1 MSVPTRPAVPIQTLS
16 SPVQQAVSAHFS
28 SRPRIENLVRST
40 LLIALHERYPTLSVD
55 LASTRLATPR
65 EGGGWELLLLIDQV
79 IGYLASGAVLE
90 IGEIIRPHTY
100 YFLADPQGN
109 RLKLADGHE
118 VDMKVIEALIKELPW
133 RLPIEFKG
141 ALTEYW
147 NQPVEDGVS
156 RWRWLSNVLKD
167 TLTMKVMQSTTL
179 SDPELE
185 TVRQVL
191 DYAQSEERISRYGGH
206 ATRVYYLQSTLTYP
220 GRTESLV
227 TPHLLLV
234 RYPQEQAM
242 RPLVMLCMPDGS
254 IETFS
259 SVESASQSKAR
270 VAEALYAVDSIT
282 TKRYEIDGDAF
293 DTQAGLILGKQLSNL
308 SELKLPTSLG
318 LETLKATCLQITD
331 ASRFFLNASAHS
343 ADALRRVQ
351 TKLPQWLTKASSS
364 DQAHYRSWSLA
375 LASAKKSAQG
385 LSYLSGIPD
394 IHSFVVTSLKQQLL
408 LDQPRFEQPV
418 QYVAAL
424 AACEPDDV
432 ELTFLLVSGTLAPG
446 TTNVSGLTERVKMT
460 LTELALKNLSGKPQG
475 ELIKVEHRD
484 GLPLPAWFTAAYIT
498 QGNGLIEAVD
508 IGKNYPEKLKAY
520 LLDDRALSAD
530 REKRFSEQ
538 LRWQLPLQALEL
550 SLKAESGMTPLGASY
565 VAAIMQADAYNRSV
579 DGQTIVMRT
588 LALLSSAE
596 AKPDV
601 VSNMFIIEP
610 LNLDAGPHVLYRPL
624 YEHSLQAFTSR
635 TALMEAIAT
644 PSELQ
649 TSVLTWLTDSA
660 RTMYDNGGFKEPH
673 FVRFNLEDDFPV
685 ATFEK
690 PEPATLAVNGVGSD
704 LAQHLGNGQLLP
716 YLYQINALAL
726 VHQADRDTV
735 SNRESRWRL
744 FLEGANL
751 FFNIFML
758 PYLRGPVML
767 TAWFLLLVQALAR
780 DVPALSSDD
789 AVTRELAVVD
799 LLQNLAMAL
808 LLVGAKPSPP
818 LASPQARSTPL
829 LRRAPI
835 PRRISKAWPPLP
847 PAIVKDGIVFMPGE
861 WQTKAIEDLDFSFA
875 SANNRLTP
883 DLRKKLVTL
892 AVPKPQALPLPKRSD
907 ALAGLYLTEG
917 GGYALIEGSY
927 YPVEIE
933 AGEVSIV
940 GGPALQADAQG
951 RWTVDLKM
959 RLSGGA
965 PSKQVKALRERNAQR
980 GITLRDEL
988 AAQGAAYD
996 KLKTK
1001 IEVYEKLVKA
1011 LEGDSRRTVDE
1022 VFDQRQK
1029 YVAEMMSGIKSVE
1042 SMMGV
1047 IKEIKELN
1055 VDIPKQVMLGYL
1067 EEVVEF
1073 LNTCLQQGDKIRQV
1087 MIAKWQAAG
1096 LSHIGPSVSE
1106 MDVYSANLTLYR
1118 ERMNANLK
1126 VNTQAIEWL
1135 EKLKRYVDDMAECGP
1150 QGRERSEQ
1158 LREVLAGRVLTPLH
1172 VKQVQVMEFEGI
1184 SLKIFNN
1191 DLALAL
1197 RKIAA
1202 PLREQI
1208 QTHDQ
1213 LNKLDFSP
1221 RERLDVLNSLVEQYG
1236 HVLDGLLGFRTV
1248 HAEEVD
1254 AEAFQAFVDLVAGVY
1269 KEAEQQLANEL
1280 EPLKKLSAK
1289 RKDKKQS
1296 LSSRPQ
1302 KRIFNTRNKGRL
1314 IGDLKPQQS
1323 GVTGEEVEV
1332 RTDQDNELLSTYI
1345 KKGDEWDLVSVARS
1359 DAPIPPSRKLPE
1371 IKKEA
1376 LKLYDMADIHLRR
1389 SESLINSARY
1399 PQEAEETLLHVA
1411 ERLSKCAS
1419 ELEEASRADTES
1431 WRQREDLELVGGMRA
1446 RAKDMSTKAHDL
1458 RVRLS
1463 LKLPPTH
1470 GTLQFLLEKRLVSIT
1485 LNRKRSKLKR
1495 DFIDEYAIKDAAGN
1509 FIWCAHFHYKDAT
1522 TPKADY
1528 AVAHLKLWSQRT
1540 SDYWSL
1546 KEKAKNQHE
1555 VVEVHR
1561 GQIGKNLAEQWF
1573 LPLTT

>member
-1 MSVPTRPAVPIQTLS
+1 MSMPARPPAPIQTLS
-16 SPVQQAVSAHFS
+16 SPVQQAVYTHFA
-28 SRPRIENLVRST
+28 SRPGIEEIIRTT
-40 LLIALHERYPTLSVD
+40 LLAALTERYPTLAVD
-55 LASTRLATPR
+55 LASTRLATPH
-65 EGGGWELLLLIDQV
+65 ESGVWGLPLLIDQV
-79 IGYLASGAVLE
+79 MAYLVNGASLE
-90 IGEIIRPHTY
+90 ISEIIPPLNY
-100 YFLADPQGN
+100 YFLSDHHGK
-109 RLKLADGHE
+109 RLKLADGHD
-118 VDMKVIEALIKELPW
+118 VDMKVVEALIKELPW
-133 RLPIEFKG
+133 RLPIEFKS
-141 ALTEYW
+141 ALTGYW
-147 NQPVEDGVS
+147 NEPVEGDVS
-156 RWRWLSNVLKD
+156 RWRWLSSVIKD
-167 TLTMKVMQSTTL
+167 TLTLKVMQSTAL

-185 TVRQVL
+185 TVRQVI
-191 DYAQSEERISRYGGH
+191 DYTQSEERISRYGDQ

-220 GRTESLV
+220 GRAESLV
-227 TPHLLLV
+227 TPHVLLV
-234 RYPQEQAM
+234 RYPQGQAM
-242 RPLVMLCMPDGS
+242 RPLVMLCLPDGS

-259 SVESASQSKAR
+259 SVESATQSRAR
-270 VAEALYAVDSIT
+270 VAEAFYAVDSIT

-293 DTQAGLILGKQLSNL
+293 DTQAGFILGKQLSNL
-308 SELKLPTSLG
+308 SQLKLPTTVG
-318 LETLKATCLQITD
+318 LEALKATCLQITE
-331 ASRFFLNASAHS
+331 ASRFFLNTSAPP
-343 ADALRRVQ
+343 ADILNRVQ
-351 TKLPQWLTKASSS
+351 SNLAQWLTKASSV
-364 DQAHYRSWSLA
+364 DQARYRSWSLA

-394 IHSFVVTSLKQQLL
+394 IHNFVVNSLKQRLL
-408 LDQPRFEQPV
+408 LDQQRYEQPV
-418 QYVAAL
+418 QYAAAL
-424 AACEPDDV
+424 AACEPDDI
-432 ELTFLLVSGTLAPG
+432 ELTFLLVTGAFAPG
-446 TTNVSGLTERVKMT
+446 STNVSGVTERVKMT

-475 ELIKVEHRD
+475 ELIKVEHRQ
-484 GLPLPAWFTAAYIT
+484 GLALPAWFTADYIT

-520 LLDDRALSAD
+520 LLDDPSLSAD
-530 REKRFSEQ
+530 REKRFSAQ
-538 LRWQLPLQALEL
+538 LKWQLPLQALEL
-550 SLKAESGMTPLGASY
+550 SLKGESGMTPLGARY
-565 VAAIMQADAYNRSV
+565 VAAIMQTEAYNRSV
-579 DGQTIVMRT
+579 DGQTIVIRA

-610 LNLDAGPHVLYRPL
+610 LNLEVGPHVLYRPL
-624 YEHSLQAFTSR
+624 YEQSLVEFISR

-673 FVRFNLEDDFPV
+673 FVRFNLEDDFAV
-685 ATFEK
+685 TTFEK

-735 SNRESRWRL
+735 SNSESRWSL
-744 FLEGANL
+744 FLKGANL

-799 LLQNLAMAL
+799 LLQNLAMVL
-808 LLVGAKPSPP
+808 LQMRAIAPP

-829 LRRAPI
+829 LRKAPV
-835 PRRISKAWPPLP
+835 PRRISKEWPPR
-847 PAIVKDGIVFMPGE
+847 PAATVKEGIVFMPGE
-861 WQTKAIEDLDFSFA
+861 WQKKAIEDLDFSFA

-883 DLRKKLVTL
+883 DLRKKLEAL
-892 AVPKPQALPLPKRSD
+892 AVPKPQALPLPERAD
-907 ALAGLYLTEG
+907 VLAGLYLTDG
-917 GGYALIEGSY
+917 GGYALIEGAY
-927 YPVEIE
+927 YPVQIE

-940 GGPALQADAQG
+940 GGPALQSDAQG
-951 RWTVDLKM
+951 HWTVDLKM

-980 GITLRDEL
+980 GIKLRDEL

-1011 LEGDSRRTVDE
+1011 FEGDSRRTVDE

-1029 YVAEMMSGIKSVE
+1029 YVAEMMSGINSVE
-1042 SMMGV
+1042 SMIGV

-1055 VDIPKQVMLGYL
+1055 VDISNQVMVGYMD
-1067 EEVVEF
+1067 EIVEH
-1073 LNTCLQQGDKIRQV
+1073 LDACLRQGDKIRQV

-1096 LSHIGPSVSE
+1096 LSHIGPSFSE
-1106 MDVYSANLTLYR
+1106 MDVYSANLVLYR

-1126 VNTQAIEWL
+1126 VNNQTVEWL
-1135 EKLKRYVDDMAECGP
+1135 EKLKRYVDDMAEFGT

-1197 RKIAA
+1197 REIAA

-1221 RERLDVLNSLVEQYG
+1221 RERLDVLNILVEQYG
-1236 HVLDGLLGFRTV
+1236 HVLDGLMGFSTV

-1254 AEAFQAFVDLVAGVY
+1254 AEAFQAFIDLVTGVY
-1269 KEAEQQLANEL
+1269 REAEQQLANEL
-1280 EPLKKLSAK
+1280 EPLKKLSAQS
-1289 RKDKKQS
+1289 KDKKQS

-1314 IGDLKPQQS
+1314 IGDLKPQQA
-1323 GVTGEEVEV
+1323 GATGEEVEV

-1359 DAPIPPSRKLPE
+1359 DAPIPPGRKLPE

-1389 SESLINSARY
+1389 SEGLINSARY
-1399 PQEAEETLLHVA
+1399 PQEAEETLLYVA
-1411 ERLSKCAS
+1411 ERLSQCAA

-1446 RAKDMSTKAHDL
+1446 RALDMKAKAHDL

-1470 GTLQFLLEKRLVSIT
+1470 GTLQFLLEKRRVSIT

-1546 KEKAKNQHE
+1546 KEKAKNQYE

-1561 GQIGKNLAEQWF
+1561 GQIGKNLAERWF

>member
-1 MSVPTRPAVPIQTLS
+1 MSMPTRPAVPIQTLS
-16 SPVQQAVSAHFS
+16 SPVQQAVYAHFS
-28 SRPRIENLVRST
+28 SRPRIENLIRST

-65 EGGGWELLLLIDQV
+65 EGGGWELLLLIDRV

-90 IGEIIRPHTY
+90 IGEIIHPHTY
-100 YFLADPQGN
+100 YFLADHQGN

-118 VDMKVIEALIKELPW
+118 VNMKVIEALIKELPW
-133 RLPIEFKG
+133 RLPIEFKSV
-141 ALTEYW
+141 LTGYW
-147 NQPVEDGVS
+147 NERVEGGVS
-156 RWRWLSNVLKD
+156 RWRWLSNLLKD
-167 TLTMKVMQSTTL
+167 TLSMKVMQSTTL

-191 DYAQSEERISRYGGH
+191 DFAQSEGRISRYGDH
-206 ATRVYYLQSTLTYP
+206 ATRVYYLQSTLTCP
-220 GRTESLV
+220 GMTESLV
-227 TPHLLLV
+227 APHLLLV
-234 RYPQEQAM
+234 RYPQEQAA
-242 RPLVMLCMPDGS
+242 RPLVMLCLPDGS

-259 SVESASQSKAR
+259 SVESATQSRAR
-270 VAEALYAVDSIT
+270 LAEALYVADTIT

-293 DTQAGLILGKQLSNL
+293 DAQAGFILGKHISNL
-308 SELKLPTSLG
+308 SQLKLPTTVG
-318 LETLKATCLQITD
+318 LEALKATCLQITD
-331 ASRFFLNASAHS
+331 ASRFFLNTRASS
-343 ADALRRVQ
+343 ADDVRHVHS
-351 TKLPQWLTKASSS
+351 KLPQWLTKAPGA
-364 DQAHYRSWSLA
+364 DQARYRSWSLA
-375 LASAKKSAQG
+375 LASAKKSVQG
-385 LSYLSGIPD
+385 LSYLSDIPD
-394 IHSFVVTSLKQQLL
+394 IHSFVVNSLKQQLL
-408 LDQPRFEQPV
+408 LDQQRYERPV
-418 QYVAAL
+418 QHAAAL

-432 ELTFLLVSGTLAPG
+432 ELTFLLVTGTFAPG
-446 TTNVSGLTERVKMT
+446 STNVSGLTERVTMT

-475 ELIKVEHRD
+475 ELIKVEHRQ

-498 QGNGLIEAVD
+498 QRNGLIEAVD

-520 LLDDRALSAD
+520 LLDDPVLSAD
-530 REKRFSEQ
+530 REKRFSAQ
-538 LRWQLPLQALEL
+538 LKWQLPLQALEL
-550 SLKAESGMTPLGASY
+550 SLKGEAGMTPLGARY
-565 VAAIMQADAYNRSV
+565 VAALMETEACNRSV
-579 DGQTIVMRT
+579 DGQTIVIRA

-624 YEHSLQAFTSR
+624 YEKSLLAFTSR
-635 TALMEAIAT
+635 AALMEAIAT

-660 RTMYDNGGFKEPH
+660 RKMYDNGGFKEPH

-685 ATFEK
+685 TAFEK
-690 PEPATLAVNGVGSD
+690 PEPATLAVNGAGGD

-716 YLYQINALAL
+716 YLYQINALSL

-735 SNRESRWRL
+735 SNRESRWHL

-767 TAWFLLLVQALAR
+767 TAWFLLLVEALAR
-780 DVPALSSDD
+780 DVPALASDN

-799 LLQNLAMAL
+799 LLQNLAMVL
-808 LLVGAKPSPP
+808 LQVGAISHPP
-818 LASPQARSTPL
+818 LVSPQASPTPL
-829 LRRAPI
+829 LRRTPI

-861 WQTKAIEDLDFSFA
+861 WQKKAIEDLDFSFA

-883 DLRKKLVTL
+883 DLRKKLETL
-892 AVPKPQALPLPKRSD
+892 AVPKPQALPLPKRTD

-917 GGYALIEGSY
+917 GGYALIEGAY
-927 YPVEIE
+927 YPVQIE

-951 RWTVDLKM
+951 RWTVDLKL

-965 PSKQVKALRERNAQR
+965 PGKQVKALRERKAQR
-980 GITLRDEL
+980 ATELGEELTASRDK
-988 AAQGAAYD
+988 YD
-996 KLKTK
+996 SVRTK
-1001 IEVYEKLVKA
+1001 IKVHENLIKLF
-1011 LEGDSRRTVDE
+1011 EGDSRRTAEE
-1022 VFDQRQK
+1022 VLDQRQK
-1029 YVAEMMSGIKSVE
+1029 YVAELMSGISITE
-1042 SMMGV
+1042 SLLGTVKEVKALGV
-1047 IKEIKELN
+1047 DFSNQSIVTYISEMISYL
-1055 VDIPKQVMLGYL
+1055 DACLGQASKMRPIL
-1067 EEVVEF
+1067 D
-1073 LNTCLQQGDKIRQV
+1073 T
-1087 MIAKWQAAG
+1087 KWQA
-1096 LSHIGPSVSE
+1096 LDLTYQGPSASKASV
-1106 MDVYSANLTLYR
+1106 MYARLVVHR
-1118 ERMNANLK
+1118 EYMKGTVKLENQR
-1126 VNTQAIEWL
+1126 VEWL
-1135 EKLKRYVDDMAECGP
+1135 EKIKKYSDEVAEFGAE
-1150 QGRERSEQ
+1150 GRERSER
-1158 LREVLAGRVLTPLH
+1158 LRENLAKQELTPLYIKQFLVASLGSVS
-1172 VKQVQVMEFEGI
+1172 VKVFNSVLVI
-1184 SLKIFNN
+1184 SLN
-1191 DLALAL
+1191 
-1197 RKIAA
+1197 KIAS
-1202 PLREQI
+1202 PLRELI

-1213 LNKLDFSP
+1213 LNKLDFPP

-1236 HVLDGLLGFRTV
+1236 HVLDGLLDFRVV
-1248 HAEEVD
+1248 HAEEVE
-1254 AEAFQAFVDLVAGVY
+1254 AEDFQAFVDMVAGVY
-1269 KEAEQQLANEL
+1269 KDAEQQLASEL
-1280 EPLKKLSAK
+1280 EPLKKLSEK
-1289 RKDKKQS
+1289 PKGRRQS
-1296 LSSRPQ
+1296 LSTRPQ
-1302 KRIFNTRNKGRL
+1302 KRIFNTRTRGRL
-1314 IGDLKPQQS
+1314 IGDLKPQQA
-1323 GVTGEEVEV
+1323 GATGEEVEV

-1359 DAPIPPSRKLPE
+1359 DAPIPSGRKLSD
-1371 IKKEA
+1371 IKVEA
-1376 LKLYDMADIHLRR
+1376 QKLYDMADIHLKR
-1389 SESLINSARY
+1389 SEGLINSARY

-1411 ERLSKCAS
+1411 ERLSQCAA

-1528 AVAHLKLWSQRT
+1528 AVAHLKRWSQRT
-1540 SDYWSL
+1540 TDYWSL

>member
-1 MSVPTRPAVPIQTLS
+1 MSVSTRPAVPIQTLS

-40 LLIALHERYPTLSVD
+40 LLIAFHERYPTLSVD

-65 EGGGWELLLLIDQV
+65 EGGGWELPLLIDRV
-79 IGYLASGAVLE
+79 TGYLASGAVLE
-90 IGEIIRPHTY
+90 IGEIIHPHTY
-100 YFLADPQGN
+100 FFLADPQGN

-133 RLPIEFKG
+133 RLPIEFKS
-141 ALTEYW
+141 ALTAYW
-147 NQPVEDGVS
+147 NEPVEGGVS
-156 RWRWLSNVLKD
+156 RWRWLSNLLKD

-179 SDPELE
+179 SDPQLE

-191 DYAQSEERISRYGGH
+191 DYAQSEERISRYGDH

-227 TPHLLLV
+227 TPHILLV
-234 RYPQEQAM
+234 RYPQEQASQ
-242 RPLVMLCMPDGS
+242 PLVMLCMPDGS

-259 SVESASQSKAR
+259 SVESAAQSRAR
-270 VAEALYAVDSIT
+270 VAEALYAVDTIT

-293 DTQAGLILGKQLSNL
+293 DAQAGLILGKHISNL

-318 LETLKATCLQITD
+318 LEVLKATCLQITD
-331 ASRFFLNASAHS
+331 ASSFFLNTRAPSAG
-343 ADALRRVQ
+343 DVRQVQ
-351 TKLPQWLTKASSS
+351 SKLPQWLTKASSA
-364 DQAHYRSWSLA
+364 DQARYRTWSLA

-385 LSYLSGIPD
+385 LSYLSDIPD
-394 IHSFVVTSLKQQLL
+394 IHSFVVNSLKQQLL
-408 LDQPRFEQPV
+408 LDQQRYEQPV
-418 QYVAAL
+418 QDAAAL

-432 ELTFLLVSGTLAPG
+432 QLTFLLVTGTFAPG
-446 TTNVSGLTERVKMT
+446 STNVSGLTERVTMT

-475 ELIKVEHRD
+475 EVIKIEHRN

-498 QGNGLIEAVD
+498 QRNGLIEAVD

-520 LLDDRALSAD
+520 LLDDPLLSAD
-530 REKRFSEQ
+530 REKRFSGQ
-538 LRWQLPLQALEL
+538 LKWQLPLQALEL
-550 SLKAESGMTPLGASY
+550 SLKGEAGMTPLGARY
-565 VAAIMQADAYNRSV
+565 VAALMETEAYNRSV
-579 DGQTIVMRT
+579 DGQTIVIRA

-624 YEHSLQAFTSR
+624 YEKSLEEFTSR
-635 TALMEAIAT
+635 AALMETIAT

-649 TSVLTWLTDSA
+649 TSILTWLTDSA
-660 RTMYDNGGFKEPH
+660 RKMYDNGGFKEPH

-685 ATFEK
+685 TTFEK
-690 PEPATLAVNGVGSD
+690 PEPATLAVNGTGGD
-704 LAQHLGNGQLLP
+704 LAQHLGNGRLLP
-716 YLYQINALAL
+716 YLYQINALSL

-744 FLEGANL
+744 FLQGANL

-799 LLQNLAMAL
+799 LLQNLAMVL
-808 LLVGAKPSPP
+808 LQVRAISTPP

-835 PRRISKAWPPLP
+835 PRRASKAWPPRP
-847 PAIVKDGIVFMPGE
+847 PATVKDGVVFMPGE
-861 WQTKAIEDLDFSFA
+861 WQKKAIEDLDFSFA

-883 DLRKKLVTL
+883 DLRKKLESL
-892 AVPKPQALPLPKRSD
+892 AVPKPQALPLPERSG

-917 GGYALIEGSY
+917 GGYALIDEAY
-927 YPVEIE
+927 YPVQIE

-940 GGPALQADAQG
+940 GGPALQSDAQG
-951 RWTVDLKM
+951 RWSVNLKL
-959 RLSGGA
+959 RLSAGA
-965 PSKQVKALRERNAQR
+965 PGKQVKAVRERNIQR
-980 GITLRDEL
+980 AKELQDEL
-988 AAQGAAYD
+988 SAKGVAND

-1001 IEVYEKLVKA
+1001 IEVYEKLVKVF
-1011 LEGDSRRTVDE
+1011 EDDSRRTVDE
-1022 VFDQRQK
+1022 VLEQRQK

-1042 SMMGV
+1042 SMIDV
-1047 IKEIKELN
+1047 VKKAKELN
-1055 VDIPKQVMLGYL
+1055 LDIPDQVMIGYMD
-1067 EEVVEF
+1067 EIVGF
-1073 LNTCLQQGDKIRQV
+1073 LDACLKQGDKIRKV
-1087 MIAKWQAAG
+1087 MIDKWDAAG
-1096 LSHIGPSVSE
+1096 LSPVGSSFSE
-1106 MDVYSANLTLYR
+1106 LDVYSANVALYR

-1126 VNTQAIEWL
+1126 VNNQTIEWI
-1135 EKLKRYVDDMAECGP
+1135 EKLKKYIDDMAEFGT
-1150 QGRERSEQ
+1150 QGRKRSEQ
-1158 LREVLAGRVLTPLH
+1158 LREVLAGKVLTPLYI
-1172 VKQVQVMEFEGI
+1172 KQVQVVEFEGI
-1184 SLKIFNN
+1184 SLKVLNN
-1191 DLALAL
+1191 DLALEL
-1197 RKIAA
+1197 REISA

-1213 LNKLDFSP
+1213 LNKLEFSSG
-1221 RERLDVLNSLVEQYG
+1221 ERLDVLNSLVEQYG
-1236 HVLDGLLGFRTV
+1236 HVLDGLLGFRIV

-1254 AEAFQAFVDLVAGVY
+1254 AEAFQAFVDLVTGVY

-1289 RKDKKQS
+1289 SKDKKQS

-1314 IGDLKPQQS
+1314 IGDVKPQQA
-1323 GVTGEEVEV
+1323 GATGEEVEV

-1345 KKGDEWDLVSVARS
+1345 KKGDEWELVSVARS
-1359 DAPIPPSRKLPE
+1359 DAPIPPGRKLPE

-1376 LKLYDMADIHLRR
+1376 LKLYNMADIHLRR
-1389 SESLINSARY
+1389 SEGLINSARY

-1411 ERLSKCAS
+1411 ERLNKCAAQ
-1419 ELEEASRADTES
+1419 LEEASRADTES

-1446 RAKDMSTKAHDL
+1446 RAKDMSTKAHEL

-1470 GTLQFLLEKRLVSIT
+1470 GSLQFLLEKNLVNIT

-1528 AVAHLKLWSQRT
+1528 SVAHLKRWSQRT

-1546 KEKAKNQHE
+1546 KAKAKNQHE

>member
-1 MSVPTRPAVPIQTLS
+1 MSMPARPAAPIQTLS
-16 SPVQQAVSAHFS
+16 SPVQQAVYTHFA
-28 SRPRIENLVRST
+28 SRPGIEELIRTT
-40 LLIALHERYPTLSVD
+40 LLAALTERYPTLAVD
-55 LASTRLATPR
+55 LASTRLATPH
-65 EGGGWELLLLIDQV
+65 ESGVWGLPLLIDQV
-79 IGYLASGAVLE
+79 MAYLVNGASLE
-90 IGEIIRPHTY
+90 ISEIIPPLNY
-100 YFLADPQGN
+100 YFLSDHQGK
-109 RLKLADGHE
+109 RLKLADGHD
-118 VDMKVIEALIKELPW
+118 VDMKVVEALIKELPW
-133 RLPIEFKG
+133 RLPIEFKS
-141 ALTEYW
+141 ALTRYW
-147 NQPVEDGVS
+147 NEPVEGDVS
-156 RWRWLSNVLKD
+156 RWRWLSSVIKD
-167 TLTMKVMQSTTL
+167 TLTLKVMQSTAL

-191 DYAQSEERISRYGGH
+191 DYAQSEERISRYGDQ

-220 GRTESLV
+220 GRAESLV
-227 TPHLLLV
+227 TPHVLLV
-234 RYPQEQAM
+234 RYPQGQAM
-242 RPLVMLCMPDGS
+242 RPLVMLCLPDGS

-259 SVESASQSKAR
+259 SVESATQSRAR
-270 VAEALYAVDSIT
+270 VAEAFYAVDSIT

-293 DTQAGLILGKQLSNL
+293 DTQAGFILGKQLSNL
-308 SELKLPTSLG
+308 SQLKLPTTVG
-318 LETLKATCLQITD
+318 LEALKATCLQITD
-331 ASRFFLNASAHS
+331 ASRFFLNVSAPPP
-343 ADALRRVQ
+343 DALSRVQ
-351 TKLPQWLTKASSS
+351 SNLAQWLTKASSA
-364 DQAHYRSWSLA
+364 DQARYRSWSLA

-394 IHSFVVTSLKQQLL
+394 IHSFVVSSIKQQLL
-408 LDQPRFEQPV
+408 LDQQRYEQPV
-418 QYVAAL
+418 QNAAAL
-424 AACEPDDV
+424 AACEPDDI
-432 ELTFLLVSGTLAPG
+432 ELTFLLVTGAFAPG
-446 TTNVSGLTERVKMT
+446 STNVSGVTERVKMT

-475 ELIKVEHRD
+475 ELIKVEHRQ
-484 GLPLPAWFTAAYIT
+484 GLALPAWFTADYIT

-508 IGKNYPEKLKAY
+508 IGKHYPEKLRAY
-520 LLDDRALSAD
+520 LLDDPALSAD
-530 REKRFSEQ
+530 REKRFSAQ

-550 SLKAESGMTPLGASY
+550 SLKGESGMTPLGARY
-565 VAAIMQADAYNRSV
+565 VAAIMQTEAYNRSV
-579 DGQTIVMRT
+579 DGQTIVIRT

-610 LNLDAGPHVLYRPL
+610 LNLEAGPHVLYRPL
-624 YEHSLQAFTSR
+624 YEQSLVEFTSR

-673 FVRFNLEDDFPV
+673 FVRFNLEDDFAV
-685 ATFEK
+685 TTFEK
-690 PEPATLAVNGVGSD
+690 PEPATLAVNGDGSD

-799 LLQNLAMAL
+799 LLQNLAMVL
-808 LLVGAKPSPP
+808 LQMRAIAPP

-829 LRRAPI
+829 LRRAPV
-835 PRRISKAWPPLP
+835 PRRISKEWPPQP
-847 PAIVKDGIVFMPGE
+847 PATVKDGIVFMPGE
-861 WQTKAIEDLDFSFA
+861 WQKKAIEDLDFSFA

-883 DLRKKLVTL
+883 DLRKKLEAL
-892 AVPKPQALPLPKRSD
+892 AVPKPQALPLPERSD

-917 GGYALIEGSY
+917 GGYALIEGAY
-927 YPVEIE
+927 YPVQIE

-940 GGPALQADAQG
+940 GGPALKPDG
-951 RWTVDLKM
+951 KGHWTVDLQM

-965 PSKQVKALRERNAQR
+965 PSKQVKAVRERNAQR
-980 GITLRDEL
+980 GIKLRDEL

-1011 LEGDSRRTVDE
+1011 FEGDSRRTVDE

-1042 SMMGV
+1042 SMIGV

-1055 VDIPKQVMLGYL
+1055 VDISNQVMVGYMD
-1067 EEVVEF
+1067 EVVEH
-1073 LNTCLQQGDKIRQV
+1073 LDACLQQGDKIRKV

-1096 LSHIGPSVSE
+1096 LSHIGPSFSE
-1106 MDVYSANLTLYR
+1106 MDVYSANLVLYR

-1126 VNTQAIEWL
+1126 VNNQTVEWL
-1135 EKLKRYVDDMAECGP
+1135 EKLKQYVDDMAELGT
-1150 QGRERSEQ
+1150 QGRERSVQ

-1197 RKIAA
+1197 REIAA

-1236 HVLDGLLGFRTV
+1236 HVLDGLLGFRAV
-1248 HAEEVD
+1248 NAEEVD
-1254 AEAFQAFVDLVAGVY
+1254 AEAFQAFIDLVTGVY
-1269 KEAEQQLANEL
+1269 KEAEQQLASEL

-1289 RKDKKQS
+1289 SKDTKQS

-1314 IGDLKPQQS
+1314 IGDLKPPQM
-1323 GVTGEEVEV
+1323 GATGEEVEV

-1359 DAPIPPSRKLPE
+1359 DAPIPPGRKLPE

-1376 LKLYDMADIHLRR
+1376 LKLYDMADIHLKR
-1389 SESLINSARY
+1389 SEGLINSARY

-1411 ERLSKCAS
+1411 ERLSKCAA
-1419 ELEEASRADTES
+1419 ELEMASRADTES

-1446 RAKDMSTKAHDL
+1446 RALDMKAKAHDL

-1522 TPKADY
+1522 TPKTDY
-1528 AVAHLKLWSQRT
+1528 AVAHLKRWSQRT

>member
-1 MSVPTRPAVPIQTLS
+1 MSMPARPAAPIQTLS
-16 SPVQQAVSAHFS
+16 SPVQQAVYTHFA
-28 SRPRIENLVRST
+28 SRPGIEELIRTT
-40 LLIALHERYPTLSVD
+40 LLAALNERYPTLTVE
-55 LASTRLATPR
+55 LASTRLASPH
-65 EGGGWELLLLIDQV
+65 ESGVWGLPLLIDQV
-79 IGYLASGAVLE
+79 LAYLLNGASLE
-90 IGEIIRPHTY
+90 ISEIIPPLHY
-100 YFLADPQGN
+100 YFLSDHQGK
-109 RLKLADGHE
+109 RLKLADGQD

-133 RLPIEFKG
+133 RLPIEFKS
-141 ALTEYW
+141 ALTGYW
-147 NQPVEDGVS
+147 NELVEGGAS
-156 RWRWLSNVLKD
+156 RWRWLSSIIKD
-167 TLTMKVMQSTTL
+167 TLTLKVMQSTTL
-179 SDPELE
+179 SDPQLE

-191 DYAQSEERISRYGGH
+191 DYAQSEERISRYGDH

-227 TPHLLLV
+227 TPHILLV
-234 RYPQEQAM
+234 RYPQKQASQ
-242 RPLVMLCMPDGS
+242 PLVMLCLPDGS

-259 SVESASQSKAR
+259 SVESASQSRAR

-293 DTQAGLILGKQLSNL
+293 DAQAGLILGKHLSNL
-308 SELKLPTSLG
+308 SQLKLPTSLG
-318 LETLKATCLQITD
+318 LEALKATSLQITD
-331 ASRFFLNASAHS
+331 ASRFFLNASAPS
-343 ADALRRVQ
+343 ADALSRVQ
-351 TKLPQWLTKASSS
+351 SKLPQWLTMASRA
-364 DQAHYRSWSLA
+364 DQARYRSWSLA

-394 IHSFVVTSLKQQLL
+394 IHSFVVNSLKQQLL
-408 LDQPRFEQPV
+408 LDQQRFEQPV
-418 QYVAAL
+418 QYAAAL
-424 AACEPDDV
+424 AACEPDDI
-432 ELTFLLVSGTLAPG
+432 ELTFLLVTGAFAPG
-446 TTNVSGLTERVKMT
+446 STNISGVTERVKMT

-475 ELIKVEHRD
+475 ELIKVEHRQ
-484 GLPLPAWFTAAYIT
+484 GLALPAWFTADYII

-520 LLDDRALSAD
+520 LLDDPSLSAD
-530 REKRFSEQ
+530 RENRFSAQ
-538 LRWQLPLQALEL
+538 LKWQLPLQALEL
-550 SLKAESGMTPLGASY
+550 SLKGESGMTPLGARY
-565 VAAIMQADAYNRSV
+565 VAAIMQTEAYNRSV
-579 DGQTIVMRT
+579 EGQTIVIRA

-610 LNLDAGPHVLYRPL
+610 LNLEAGPHVLYRPL
-624 YEHSLQAFTSR
+624 YEHSLQVFTSR

-660 RTMYDNGGFKEPH
+660 RAMYDNGGFKEPH

-799 LLQNLAMAL
+799 LLQNLAMVL
-808 LLVGAKPSPP
+808 LQVGSITTPA
-818 LASPQARSTPL
+818 QARSTPL

-835 PRRISKAWPPLP
+835 PRRIAKAWPPRP
-847 PAIVKDGIVFMPGE
+847 PAIVKDGTVYMPGE
-861 WQTKAIEDLDFSFA
+861 WQKKAIEDLDFSFA
-875 SANNRLTP
+875 SASNRLTP
-883 DLRKKLVTL
+883 DVRKKLEAL
-892 AVPKPQALPLPKRSD
+892 AVSKPQALPLPERSD
-907 ALAGLYLTEG
+907 VLAGLYLTEG
-917 GGYALIEGSY
+917 GGYALIDKAY
-927 YPVEIE
+927 YPVQIE
-933 AGEVSIV
+933 AGEVGIV
-940 GGPALQADAQG
+940 GGPALQSDGQG
-951 RWTVDLKM
+951 NWTVDLKM

-965 PSKQVKALRERNAQR
+965 PSKQVKALRERNVQR
-980 GITLRDEL
+980 GIKLRDEL
-988 AAQGAAYD
+988 AAQGAVYD

-1011 LEGDSRRTVDE
+1011 FEGDSRRTVDE

-1029 YVAEMMSGIKSVE
+1029 YVAEMMSGIKTVE
-1042 SMMGV
+1042 SMIGV
-1047 IKEIKELN
+1047 IKEIKVLN
-1055 VDIPKQVMLGYL
+1055 VDIPNQVMLGYL

-1073 LNTCLQQGDKIRQV
+1073 LNTCLQQGDKVRQV

-1106 MDVYSANLTLYR
+1106 MDVYSANFVLYR

-1126 VNTQAIEWL
+1126 VNNQTIEWL
-1135 EKLKRYVDDMAECGP
+1135 EKLKRYVDDMAELGP

-1197 RKIAA
+1197 REIAA

-1221 RERLDVLNSLVEQYG
+1221 RERLEVLNSLVEQYG

-1254 AEAFQAFVDLVAGVY
+1254 AEAYQAFVDLVAGVY

-1289 RKDKKQS
+1289 SKDKKQS

-1376 LKLYDMADIHLRR
+1376 LKLYDMADVHLRR

-1446 RAKDMSTKAHDL
+1446 RAKDMSTKAHEL

-1470 GTLQFLLEKRLVSIT
+1470 GTLQFLLEKKLVSIT

>member
-1 MSVPTRPAVPIQTLS
+1 MSMPARPAAPIQTLS
-16 SPVQQAVSAHFS
+16 SPVQQAVYTHFA
-28 SRPRIENLVRST
+28 SRPGIEELIRTT
-40 LLIALHERYPTLSVD
+40 LLAALTERYPTLAVD
-55 LASTRLATPR
+55 LASTRLATPH
-65 EGGGWELLLLIDQV
+65 ESGVWGLPLLIDQV
-79 IGYLASGAVLE
+79 MAYLVNGASFE
-90 IGEIIRPHTY
+90 ISEIIPPLNY
-100 YFLADPQGN
+100 YFLSDHQGK
-109 RLKLADGHE
+109 RLKLADGHD
-118 VDMKVIEALIKELPW
+118 VDMKVVETLIKELPW
-133 RLPIEFKG
+133 RLPIEVKS
-141 ALTEYW
+141 ALTGYW
-147 NQPVEDGVS
+147 NEPVEGDVS
-156 RWRWLSNVLKD
+156 RWRWLSSVIKD
-167 TLTMKVMQSTTL
+167 TLTLKVMQSTAL

-191 DYAQSEERISRYGGH
+191 DYAQSEERISRYGDQ

-220 GRTESLV
+220 GRTESLI
-227 TPHLLLV
+227 TPHILLV
-234 RYPQEQAM
+234 RYPQGQALP
-242 RPLVMLCMPDGS
+242 PLVMLCLPDGS

-259 SVESASQSKAR
+259 SVESATQSRAR
-270 VAEALYAVDSIT
+270 VAEAFYAVDSIT

-293 DTQAGLILGKQLSNL
+293 DTQAGFILGKQLSNL
-308 SELKLPTSLG
+308 SQLKLPTTVG
-318 LETLKATCLQITD
+318 LEALKATCLQITD
-331 ASRFFLNASAHS
+331 ASRFFLNTSAPP
-343 ADALRRVQ
+343 ADTLSRVQ
-351 TKLPQWLTKASSS
+351 SKLAQWLTKASSA
-364 DQAHYRSWSLA
+364 DQARYRSWSLA
-375 LASAKKSAQG
+375 LAGAKKSAQG

-394 IHSFVVTSLKQQLL
+394 IHSFVVNSLKQQLL
-408 LDQPRFEQPV
+408 LDQQRYEQPV
-418 QYVAAL
+418 QYAAAL
-424 AACEPDDV
+424 AACEPDDI
-432 ELTFLLVSGTLAPG
+432 ELTFLLVTGAFAPG
-446 TTNVSGLTERVKMT
+446 STNASGLTERVKMT

-475 ELIKVEHRD
+475 ELIKVEHRS
-484 GLPLPAWFTAAYIT
+484 GLPLPAWFTASYIT
-498 QGNGLIEAVD
+498 QGSGLIESVD

-520 LLDDRALSAD
+520 LLDDPSLSAD
-530 REKRFSEQ
+530 REKRFSAQ
-538 LRWQLPLQALEL
+538 LKWQLPLQALEL
-550 SLKAESGMTPLGASY
+550 SLKGEAGMTPLGARY
-565 VAAIMQADAYNRSV
+565 VAAIMQTEAYNRSV
-579 DGQTIVMRT
+579 DGQTIVIRA

-610 LNLDAGPHVLYRPL
+610 LNLEAGPHVLFRPL
-624 YEHSLQAFTSR
+624 YEQSLVEFTSR

-660 RTMYDNGGFKEPH
+660 RTVYDNGGFKEPH
-673 FVRFNLEDDFPV
+673 FVRFNLEDDFAV
-685 ATFEK
+685 TTFEK
-690 PEPATLAVNGVGSD
+690 PEPATLAVNGDGSD

-799 LLQNLAMAL
+799 LLQNLAMVL
-808 LLVGAKPSPP
+808 LQMRAIAPP

-829 LRRAPI
+829 LRKAPV
-835 PRRISKAWPPLP
+835 PRRISKEWPARP
-847 PAIVKDGIVFMPGE
+847 PATVKDGVVFMPGE
-861 WQTKAIEDLDFSFA
+861 WQKKAIEDLDFSFA

-883 DLRKKLVTL
+883 DLRKKLEAL
-892 AVPKPQALPLPKRSD
+892 AVPKPQALPLPERSD
-907 ALAGLYLTEG
+907 ALAGLYLTDG
-917 GGYALIEGSY
+917 GGYAFIEGAY
-927 YPVEIE
+927 YPVQID

-940 GGPALQADAQG
+940 GGPALQSDAQG

-959 RLSGGA
+959 RLRGGA
-965 PSKQVKALRERNAQR
+965 PGKQVKAVRERKAQR
-980 GITLRDEL
+980 ATELGDELTALRDKF
-988 AAQGAAYD
+988 D
-996 KLKTK
+996 SVKTK
-1001 IEVYEKLVKA
+1001 INVYENLMKLF
-1011 LEGDSRRTVDE
+1011 ESDSRRTAEE
-1022 VFDQRQK
+1022 VLDQRQK
-1029 YVAEMMSGIKSVE
+1029 YVAELMSGLSVVE
-1042 SMMGV
+1042 SLFGA
-1047 IKEIKELN
+1047 IKEVKEL
-1055 VDIPKQVMLGYL
+1055 G
-1067 EEVVEF
+1067 VVFSNQNIVNYIGEIINF
-1073 LNTCLQQGDKIRQV
+1073 LSTCLAQV
-1087 MIAKWQAAG
+1087 SKMRPVLDAKWQA
-1096 LSHIGPSVSE
+1096 LDLNYQGPSSSKASVAYARL
-1106 MDVYSANLTLYR
+1106 VVHR
-1118 ERMNANLK
+1118 EYMNGIIKFEN
-1126 VNTQAIEWL
+1126 QRIEWL
-1135 EKLKRYVDDMAECGP
+1135 EKTKKYSDEVAGFGAE
-1150 QGRERSEQ
+1150 GREASER
-1158 LREVLAGRVLTPLH
+1158 LHEKLAKQELTPLH
-1172 VKQVQVMEFEGI
+1172 IKQFLVA
-1184 SLKIFNN
+1184 SLVRVSVNVFNS
-1191 DLALAL
+1191 ALTVSL
-1197 RKIAA
+1197 IKIAS
-1202 PLREQI
+1202 PLRELI

-1221 RERLDVLNSLVEQYG
+1221 QERLDVLNSLVEQYG
-1236 HVLDGLLGFRTV
+1236 HVLDGILDFRVV
-1248 HAEEVD
+1248 HAEEVE
-1254 AEAFQAFVDLVAGVY
+1254 AEAFQAFVDMVVGVY
-1269 KEAEQQLANEL
+1269 KDAEQQLANEL

-1289 RKDKKQS
+1289 SKDKKQS

-1314 IGDLKPQQS
+1314 IGDLKPQQA
-1323 GVTGEEVEV
+1323 GATGEEVEV

-1359 DAPIPPSRKLPE
+1359 DAPIPPGRKLPE

-1411 ERLSKCAS
+1411 ERLSQCAA

-1446 RAKDMSTKAHDL
+1446 RALDMKAKAHDL

-1546 KEKAKNQHE
+1546 KEKAKNQHD